1 MRKLFIPLLLCSALE
16 ANEKNGFFIE
26 AGFETGLLE
35 GTQTQEKN
43 YTTTQTTTKTTTNN
57 YNYLPLNSILQRA
70 TNLFKDADIS
80 KLSFSSLSP
89 VRASLDLSGHLTI
102 ENFLP
107 YNLNNVKLSFTDAQ
121 GNVIDLGVIETLPKQ
136 SKIVLSYQQ
145 FNETKQVFDNIME
158 EQKKYYEKEAERR
171 KNKTTSSVSETNREP
186 SFTFP
191 TFEVLSTPH
200 SDPNTQRVFEALSK
214 INTNL
219 VMKYSDTNNFESA
232 KDKTEKF
239 TAKTAEEFTNL
250 MLNMIAVLDSQSWGD
265 AILNAP
271 FEFTDNKQSGECT
284 NKGDSNDNCV
294 YPQKN
299 GLVKS
304 NVDKKYVL
312 DKQSIVNNFRGK
324 TDLDVSLL
332 NGAGVDGLGSNTTPT
347 NNDDGKNY
355 GQLAVVAS
363 ALNPQKLFGTDYKT
377 INLADLRAILH
388 EFSHTKGYT
397 HNGNMTYQRVPV
409 VGSNGQQEKKDDGAL
424 KDSDGLP
431 YNVCSLYGGQGQPS
445 FPSNYPN
452 SIYHNCADVPAGF
465 LGVTAAVWQ
474 QLINQNALPI
484 NFANL
489 NSQTNYNLNATL
501 NTQDMANSVIGTI
514 QKTLTATSTTTT
526 TSYHHSKSLQRF
538 RSPLLGINVKI
549 GYQNYFNDF
558 IGLAYYG
565 IIKYNYAKAANQ
577 KVQQLSYGG
586 GIDLL
591 LDFITTYSN
600 KNSPTGIQTRRNF
613 SSSFGIFGGLRGLYN
628 SYYALNKVKGSGN
641 LDAATGLNYRYK
653 HSKYSVGISIPL
665 IQRKASVISSG
676 SDYTNS
682 FVFNEGASH
691 FKVFFNYG
699 WVF

>member
-1 MRKLFIPLLLCSALE
+1 MKKLFIPLLLFSALE

-35 GTQTQEKN
+35 GTQTQEKRH
-43 YTTTQTTTKTTTNN
+43 TTTKNTYAT
-57 YNYLPLNSILQRA
+57 YNYLPTDTILKRA
-70 TNLFKDADIS
+70 ANLFTNAEAIS
-80 KLSFSSLSP
+80 KLKFSSLSP
-89 VRASLDLSGHLTI
+89 VRVLYMYNGQLTI

-121 GNVIDLGVIETLPKQ
+121 GNVIDLGVIETIPKH
-136 SKIVLSYQQ
+136 SKIVLPG
-145 FNETKQVFDNIME
+145 EAFDSLKIDPYTLFLP
-158 EQKKYYEKEAERR
+158 KIEA
-171 KNKTTSSVSETNREP
+171 TSTSVS
-186 SFTFP
+186 
-191 TFEVLSTPH
+191 
-200 SDPNTQRVFEALSK
+200 DANTQRVFETLNK
-214 INTNL
+214 IKTNL
-219 VMKYSDTNNFESA
+219 IVNYRNEN
-232 KDKTEKF
+232 KF
-239 TAKTAEEFTNL
+239 KGHENHWEAFTPQTAEEFTNL

-271 FEFTDNKQSGECT
+271 FEFTNKGGGGECDT
-284 NKGDSNDNCV
+284 SKENDCV
-294 YPQKN
+294 NPGTN
-299 GLVKS
+299 GLVNSK
-304 NVDKKYVL
+304 VDQQYVL
-312 DKQSIVNNFRGK
+312 NKQDIVNKFRNK
-324 TDLDVSLL
+324 ADLDVVVLKDS
-332 NGAGVDGLGSNTTPT
+332 GVVGLGSDITPS
-347 NNDDGKNY
+347 NNDDGKHY
-355 GQLAVVAS
+355 GQLGVVAS
-363 ALNPQKLFGTDYKT
+363 ALDPKKLFGNDLKT
-377 INLADLRAILH
+377 IKLEDLRTILH

-409 VGSNGQQEKKDDGAL
+409 MKDGQVEKDNNGKP

-431 YNVCSLYGGQGQPS
+431 YNVCSLYGGSNQPA

-484 NFANL
+484 NYANL
-489 NSQTNYNLNATL
+489 GSQTNYNLNASL
-501 NTQDMANSVIGTI
+501 NTQDLANSMLSTI
-514 QKTLTATSTTTT
+514 QKTFVTSSVTNHYF
-526 TSYHHSKSLQRF
+526 SSASQSF
-538 RSPLLGINVKI
+538 RSPILGVNAKI

-565 IIKYNYAKAANQ
+565 IVKYNYSKALNQ
-577 KVQQLSYGG
+577 KFQQLSYGG

-600 KNSPTGIQTRRNF
+600 KNSPIGVQTRRNF

-628 SYYALNKVKGSGN
+628 SYYVLNKVKGSGN
-641 LDAATGLNYRYK
+641 LDVATGLNYRYK

-665 IQRKASVISSG
+665 IQRKASVVSSG
-676 SDYTNS
+676 GDYTNS

>member
-1 MRKLFIPLLLCSALE
+1 MKKLFIPLLLFSALE

-35 GTQTQEKN
+35 GTQTQEKRH
-43 YTTTQTTTKTTTNN
+43 TTTKNTYAT
-57 YNYLPLNSILQRA
+57 YNYLPTDTILKRA
-70 TNLFKDADIS
+70 ANLFTNAEAIS
-80 KLSFSSLSP
+80 KLKFSSLSP
-89 VRASLDLSGHLTI
+89 VRVLYMYNGQLTI

-121 GNVIDLGVIETLPKQ
+121 GNVIDLGVIETIPKH
-136 SKIVLSYQQ
+136 SKIVLPG
-145 FNETKQVFDNIME
+145 EAFDSLKIDPYTLFLP
-158 EQKKYYEKEAERR
+158 KIEA
-171 KNKTTSSVSETNREP
+171 TSTSVS
-186 SFTFP
+186 
-191 TFEVLSTPH
+191 
-200 SDPNTQRVFEALSK
+200 DANTQRVFETLNK
-214 INTNL
+214 IKTNL
-219 VMKYSDTNNFESA
+219 IVNYRNENKF
-232 KDKTEKF
+232 KDHENHWEAF
-239 TAKTAEEFTNL
+239 TPQTAEEFTNL

-271 FEFTDNKQSGECT
+271 FEFTNKGGGGECDT
-284 NKGDSNDNCV
+284 SKENDCV
-294 YPQKN
+294 NPGTN
-299 GLVKS
+299 GLVNSK
-304 NVDKKYVL
+304 VDQQYVL
-312 DKQSIVNNFRGK
+312 NKQDIVNKFRNK
-324 TDLDVSLL
+324 ADLDVVVLKDS
-332 NGAGVDGLGSNTTPT
+332 GVVGLGSDITPS
-347 NNDDGKNY
+347 NNDDGKHY
-355 GQLAVVAS
+355 GQLGVVAS
-363 ALNPQKLFGTDYKT
+363 ALDPKKLFGNDLKT
-377 INLADLRAILH
+377 IKLEDLRTILH

-409 VGSNGQQEKKDDGAL
+409 MKDGQVEKDNNGKP

-431 YNVCSLYGGQGQPS
+431 YNVCSLYGGSNQPA
-445 FPSNYPN
+445 FPSNYPS

-484 NFANL
+484 NYANL
-489 NSQTNYNLNATL
+489 GSQTNYNLNASL
-501 NTQDMANSVIGTI
+501 NTQDLANSMLSTI
-514 QKTLTATSTTTT
+514 QKTFLTSSVTNHYSSSASQ
-526 TSYHHSKSLQRF
+526 SF
-538 RSPLLGINVKI
+538 RSPILGVNAKI

-565 IIKYNYAKAANQ
+565 IIKYNYSKALNQ
-577 KVQQLSYGG
+577 KFQQLSYGG

-600 KNSPTGIQTRRNF
+600 KNSPTGIQTRKNF

-628 SYYALNKVKGSGN
+628 SYYVLNKVKGSGN
-641 LDAATGLNYRYK
+641 LDVATGLNYRYK

-665 IQRKASVISSG
+665 IQRKASVVSSG
-676 SDYTNS
+676 GDYTNS

>member
-1 MRKLFIPLLLCSALE
+1 MRKLFIPLLLFSALE

-35 GTQTQEKN
+35 GTQTQEKRH
-43 YTTTQTTTKTTTNN
+43 TTTKNTYAT
-57 YNYLPLNSILQRA
+57 YNYLPTDSVLKRA
-70 TNLFKDADIS
+70 ANLFTNTEAIS
-80 KLSFSSLSP
+80 KLKFSSLSP
-89 VRASLDLSGHLTI
+89 VRVLYMYNGQLTI

-107 YNLNNVKLSFTDAQ
+107 YNLNNVKLSFKDAQ
-121 GNVIDLGVIETLPKQ
+121 GNAIDLGVIETIPKH
-136 SKIVLSYQQ
+136 SKIVLPG
-145 FNETKQVFDNIME
+145 EAFDSLKIDPYTLFLP
-158 EQKKYYEKEAERR
+158 KIEA
-171 KNKTTSSVSETNREP
+171 TSTSI
-186 SFTFP
+186 
-191 TFEVLSTPH
+191 
-200 SDPNTQRVFEALSK
+200 SDANTQRVFETLNK
-214 INTNL
+214 IKTNL
-219 VMKYSDTNNFESA
+219 VVNYRNENKF
-232 KDKTEKF
+232 KDHENHWEAF
-239 TAKTAEEFTNL
+239 TPQTAEEFTNL

-271 FEFTDNKQSGECT
+271 FEFTNKGGEGECDTSKENDCVNPGTNGRVNSQNKSYVLNKQ
-284 NKGDSNDNCV
+284 D
-294 YPQKN
+294 
-299 GLVKS
+299 
-304 NVDKKYVL
+304 
-312 DKQSIVNNFRGK
+312 IVNKFRNK
-324 TDLDVSLL
+324 ADLDVIVLKDS
-332 NGAGVDGLGSNTTPT
+332 GVVGLGSDITPS
-347 NNDDGKNY
+347 NNDDGKHY
-355 GQLAVVAS
+355 GQLGVVAS
-363 ALNPQKLFGTDYKT
+363 ALDPKKLFGNDLKT
-377 INLADLRAILH
+377 INLADLRTILH
-388 EFSHTKGYT
+388 EFSHTKGYG
-397 HNGNMTYQRVPV
+397 HNGNMTYQRVPT
-409 VGSNGQQEKKDDGAL
+409 GQNENGKP

-431 YNVCSLYGGQGQPS
+431 YNVCSLYGGSNQPA

-484 NFANL
+484 DYANL
-489 NSQTNYNLNATL
+489 SAQTNYNLNATL
-501 NTQDMANSVIGTI
+501 NTQDLANSMLSTI
-514 QKTLTATSTTTT
+514 QKTFVTSSVTN
-526 TSYHHSKSLQRF
+526 YHASSSSQNF
-538 RSPLLGINVKI
+538 RSPILGVNAKI

-565 IIKYNYAKAANQ
+565 IIKYNYSKALNQ

-600 KNSPTGIQTRRNF
+600 KNSPIGVQTRRNF

-628 SYYALNKVKGSGN
+628 SYYVLNKVKGSGN
-641 LDAATGLNYRYK
+641 LDVATGLNYRYK

-665 IQRKASVISSG
+665 IQRKAKVVSSG

>member
-35 GTQTQEKN
+35 GVQTQEKRH
-43 YTTTQTTTKTTTNN
+43 TTTKNTYAT
-57 YNYLPLNSILQRA
+57 YNYLPTDTILKRVA
-70 TNLFKDADIS
+70 NLFTNAEAIS
-80 KLSFSSLSP
+80 KLKFSSLSP
-89 VRASLDLSGHLTI
+89 VKVLYIGGKLTI

-121 GNVIDLGVIETLPKQ
+121 GNMIDLGVIETIPKH
-136 SKIVLSYQQ
+136 SKIVLPGDA
-145 FNETKQVFDNIME
+145 FDSL
-158 EQKKYYEKEAERR
+158 KEAFDKIDPYTFFLPKFEA
-171 KNKTTSSVSETNREP
+171 TSTSVS
-186 SFTFP
+186 
-191 TFEVLSTPH
+191 
-200 SDPNTQRVFEALSK
+200 DANTQRVFETLNK
-214 INTNL
+214 IKTDL
-219 VMKYSDTNNFESA
+219 VVNYRNENKF
-232 KDKTEKF
+232 KDHENHWEAF
-239 TAKTAEEFTNL
+239 TPQTAEEFTNL

-271 FEFTDNKQSGECT
+271 FDFT
-284 NKGDSNDNCV
+284 NKGGEECDTSKENECV
-294 YPQKN
+294 NPGTN
-299 GLVKS
+299 GRVNS
-304 NVDKKYVL
+304 QNASYVL
-312 DKQSIVNNFRGK
+312 NKQDIVNKFRNK
-324 TDLDVSLL
+324 ADLDIVVLKDS
-332 NGAGVDGLGSNTTPT
+332 GVVGLGSDITPS
-347 NNDDGKNY
+347 NNDDGKHY
-355 GQLAVVAS
+355 GQLGVVAS
-363 ALNPQKLFGTDYKT
+363 ALDPKKLFGNNLKT
-377 INLADLRAILH
+377 INLEDLRTILH
-388 EFSHTKGYT
+388 EFSHTKGYG
-397 HNGNMTYQRVPV
+397 HNGNMTYQRVPT
-409 VGSNGQQEKKDDGAL
+409 GQNENGKP

-431 YNVCSLYGGQGQPS
+431 YNVCSLYGGQGQS
-445 FPSNYPN
+445 AFPSNYPN

-489 NSQTNYNLNATL
+489 GSQTNYNLNASL
-501 NTQDMANSVIGTI
+501 NTQDLANSMLSTI
-514 QKTLTATSTTTT
+514 QKTFLTSSVTNHYFSSASQ
-526 TSYHHSKSLQRF
+526 SF
-538 RSPLLGINVKI
+538 RSPILGVNAKI

-600 KNSPTGIQTRRNF
+600 KNNPIDIQTRRNF

-628 SYYALNKVKGSGN
+628 SYYVLNKVKGSGN
-641 LDAATGLNYRYK
+641 LDVATGLNYRYK

-665 IQRKASVISSG
+665 IQRKASIVSSNG
-676 SDYTNS
+676 DYTNS
-682 FVFNEGASH
+682 LVFNEGASH

>member
-1 MRKLFIPLLLCSALE
+1 MKKLFIPLLLFSVLE

-35 GTQTQEKN
+35 GVQTQEKRH
-43 YTTTQTTTKTTTNN
+43 TTTKNTYAT
-57 YNYLPLNSILQRA
+57 YNYLPTDTILKRA
-70 TNLFKDADIS
+70 ANLFTDAKSIS
-80 KLSFSSLSP
+80 QLKFSSLSP
-89 VRASLDLSGHLTI
+89 VKVLYINGQLTI

-107 YNLNNVKLSFTDAQ
+107 YNLSNVKLSFTDAQ
-121 GNVIDLGVIETLPKQ
+121 GNVIDLGVIETIPKH
-136 SKIVLSYQQ
+136 SKIVLPG
-145 FNETKQVFDNIME
+145 EAFDSL
-158 EQKKYYEKEAERR
+158 KEAFDKIDPYTFFLPKFEA
-171 KNKTTSSVSETNREP
+171 TSTSVS
-186 SFTFP
+186 
-191 TFEVLSTPH
+191 
-200 SDPNTQRVFEALSK
+200 DANTQRVFETLNK
-214 INTNL
+214 IKTNL
-219 VMKYSDTNNFESA
+219 VVNYRNENKF
-232 KDKTEKF
+232 KDHENHWEAF
-239 TAKTAEEFTNL
+239 TPQTAEEFTNL

-271 FEFTDNKQSGECT
+271 FEFTNKGGEGECDT
-284 NKGDSNDNCV
+284 SKENDCV
-294 YPQKN
+294 NPRIN
-299 GLVKS
+299 GLVNSQNKS
-304 NVDKKYVL
+304 YVL
-312 DKQSIVNNFRGK
+312 NKQGIVNNFRK
-324 TDLDVSLL
+324 KIEID
-332 NGAGVDGLGSNTTPT
+332 
-347 NNDDGKNY
+347 
-355 GQLAVVAS
+355 AVVLKNSGVVGLANGYGNDGEYGTLGVVAY
-363 ALNPQKLFGTDYKT
+363 ALEPQKLFSDNLKT
-377 INLADLRAILH
+377 INLADLRTILH

-409 VGSNGQQEKKDDGAL
+409 MKDGQVEKDNNGKP
-424 KDSDGLP
+424 KDSDGLT
-431 YNVCSLYGGQGQPS
+431 YNVCSLYGGSNQPA

-484 NFANL
+484 NYANL
-489 NSQTNYNLNATL
+489 GSQTNYNLNASL
-501 NTQDMANSVIGTI
+501 NTQDLANSMLSTI
-514 QKTLTATSTTTT
+514 QKTFVTSSVTNHY
-526 TSYHHSKSLQRF
+526 SSSASQSF
-538 RSPLLGINVKI
+538 RNPILGVNAKI

-565 IIKYNYAKAANQ
+565 IIKYNYAKAINQ

-600 KNSPTGIQTRRNF
+600 KNNPTGVQTRKNF

-628 SYYALNKVKGSGN
+628 SYYVLNKVKGSGN
-641 LDAATGLNYRYK
+641 LDVATGLNYRYK

-665 IQRKASVISSG
+665 IQRKASVVSSG

>member
-1 MRKLFIPLLLCSALE
+1 MRKLFIPLLLFSALE

-35 GTQTQEKN
+35 GAQTQEKRH
-43 YTTTQTTTKTTTNN
+43 TTTKNTYTT
-57 YNYLPLNSILQRA
+57 YNYLPTDTILKRA
-70 TNLFKDADIS
+70 ANLFTDAKSIS
-80 KLSFSSLSP
+80 QLNFSSLSP
-89 VRASLDLSGHLTI
+89 VKVLYIGGKLTI

-107 YNLNNVKLSFTDAQ
+107 YNLSNVKLSFTDAQ
-121 GNVIDLGVIETLPKQ
+121 GNVIDLGVIETIPKH
-136 SKIVLSYQQ
+136 SKIVLPG
-145 FNETKQVFDNIME
+145 EAFDSL
-158 EQKKYYEKEAERR
+158 KEAFDKIGPYTFFLPKFEA
-171 KNKTTSSVSETNREP
+171 TSTSVS
-186 SFTFP
+186 
-191 TFEVLSTPH
+191 
-200 SDPNTQRVFEALSK
+200 DANTQRVFETLNK
-214 INTNL
+214 IKTNL
-219 VMKYSDTNNFESA
+219 IMKYSNENPSNFNTCPYNNNGNT
-232 KDKTEKF
+232 KNDCWQPF
-239 TAKTAEEFTNL
+239 TPQTAEKFTNL

-271 FEFTDNKQSGECT
+271 FEFTNSPTDCDNDPSKCVNPGVNGRVDSKVDQQYILNKQS
-284 NKGDSNDNCV
+284 
-294 YPQKN
+294 
-299 GLVKS
+299 
-304 NVDKKYVL
+304 
-312 DKQSIVNNFRGK
+312 IINNFRK
-324 TDLDVSLL
+324 KIEID
-332 NGAGVDGLGSNTTPT
+332 
-347 NNDDGKNY
+347 
-355 GQLAVVAS
+355 AVVLKNSGVVGLANGYGNDGEYGTLGVEAY
-363 ALNPQKLFGTDYKT
+363 ALEPQKLFGNDLKT
-377 INLADLRAILH
+377 INLEDLRTILH

-397 HNGNMTYQRVPV
+397 HNGNMTYQRVPT
-409 VGSNGQQEKKDDGAL
+409 GQNENGKP

-431 YNVCSLYGGQGQPS
+431 YNVCSLYGKSDQPA

-484 NFANL
+484 NYANL
-489 NSQTNYNLNATL
+489 GSQTNYNLNASL
-501 NTQDMANSVIGTI
+501 NTQDLANSMLNTI
-514 QKTLTATSTTTT
+514 QKTFVTSSVTNHY
-526 TSYHHSKSLQRF
+526 SSSASQNF
-538 RSPLLGINVKI
+538 RSPILGVNAKI

-565 IIKYNYAKAANQ
+565 IIKYNYAKAINQ

-600 KNSPTGIQTRRNF
+600 KNSPTDIQTRKNF

-628 SYYALNKVKGSGN
+628 SYYVFNKVKGSGN
-641 LDAATGLNYRYK
+641 LDVATGLNYRYK

-665 IQRKASVISSG
+665 IQRKASVVSSG
-676 SDYTNS
+676 GDYTNS

>member
-1 MRKLFIPLLLCSALE
+1 
-16 ANEKNGFFIE
+16 
-26 AGFETGLLE
+26 
-35 GTQTQEKN
+35 
-43 YTTTQTTTKTTTNN
+43 
-57 YNYLPLNSILQRA
+57 
-70 TNLFKDADIS
+70 
-80 KLSFSSLSP
+80 
-89 VRASLDLSGHLTI
+89 
-102 ENFLP
+102 
-107 YNLNNVKLSFTDAQ
+107 
-121 GNVIDLGVIETLPKQ
+121 
-136 SKIVLSYQQ
+136 
-145 FNETKQVFDNIME
+145 
-158 EQKKYYEKEAERR
+158 
-171 KNKTTSSVSETNREP
+171 
-186 SFTFP
+186 
-191 TFEVLSTPH
+191 
-200 SDPNTQRVFEALSK
+200 NTQRVFETLNK
-214 INTNL
+214 IKTDL
-219 VMKYSDTNNFESA
+219 VVNYRNENKF
-232 KDKTEKF
+232 KDHENHWEAF
-239 TAKTAEEFTNL
+239 TPQTAEEFTNL

-271 FEFTDNKQSGECT
+271 FEFTNKGGGGECDT
-284 NKGDSNDNCV
+284 SKENECV
-294 YPQKN
+294 NPGIN
-299 GLVKS
+299 GLVNSK
-304 NVDKKYVL
+304 VDQQYVL
-312 DKQSIVNNFRGK
+312 NKQDIVNNFRGK

-363 ALNPQKLFGTDYKT
+363 ALNPQKLFGNDLKT
-377 INLADLRAILH
+377 INLEDLRAILH

-409 VGSNGQQEKKDDGAL
+409 TKDGQVEKDNNGKP

-431 YNVCSLYGGQGQPS
+431 YNVCSRFNGSGQPA

-484 NFANL
+484 NYANL
-489 NSQTNYNLNATL
+489 SSQTNYNLNASL
-501 NTQDMANSVIGTI
+501 NTQDLANSMLSTI
-514 QKTLTATSTTTT
+514 QKTFVTSSVTNHY
-526 TSYHHSKSLQRF
+526 SSSASQSF
-538 RSPLLGINVKI
+538 RSPILGVNAKI

-565 IIKYNYAKAANQ
+565 IVKYNYSKALNQ
-577 KVQQLSYGG
+577 KFQQLSYGG

-600 KNSPTGIQTRRNF
+600 KNSPTGVQTKRNF

-628 SYYALNKVKGSGN
+628 SYYVLNKVKGSGN
-641 LDAATGLNYRYK
+641 LDVATGLNYRYK

-665 IQRKASVISSG
+665 IQRKASVVSSG

>member
-1 MRKLFIPLLLCSALE
+1 MRKLFIPLLLFSALE

-35 GTQTQEKN
+35 GTQTQEKRH
-43 YTTTQTTTKTTTNN
+43 TTTKNTYAT
-57 YNYLPLNSILQRA
+57 YNYLPTDTILKRA
-70 TNLFKDADIS
+70 ANLFTNAEAIS
-80 KLSFSSLSP
+80 KLKFSSLSP
-89 VRASLDLSGHLTI
+89 VKVLYIGGKLTI

-121 GNVIDLGVIETLPKQ
+121 GNVIDLGVIETIPKH
-136 SKIVLSYQQ
+136 SKIVLPG
-145 FNETKQVFDNIME
+145 EAFDSL
-158 EQKKYYEKEAERR
+158 KEAFDKIGPYTFFLPKFEA
-171 KNKTTSSVSETNREP
+171 TSTSVS
-186 SFTFP
+186 
-191 TFEVLSTPH
+191 
-200 SDPNTQRVFEALSK
+200 DANTQRVFETLNK
-214 INTNL
+214 IKTNL
-219 VMKYSDTNNFESA
+219 IMKYSNENPNNFNTCPYNNNGNT
-232 KDKTEKF
+232 KNDCWQPF
-239 TAKTAEEFTNL
+239 TPQTAEEFTNL
-250 MLNMIAVLDSQSWGD
+250 MLNMIAVLNSQSWGD

-271 FEFTDNKQSGECT
+271 FEFTNKGGGGECDT
-284 NKGDSNDNCV
+284 SKENDCV
-294 YPQKN
+294 NPGTN
-299 GLVKS
+299 GLVNS
-304 NVDKKYVL
+304 QNQQYVL
-312 DKQSIVNNFRGK
+312 NKQGIVNNFRK
-324 TDLDVSLL
+324 KIEID
-332 NGAGVDGLGSNTTPT
+332 
-347 NNDDGKNY
+347 
-355 GQLAVVAS
+355 AVVLKNSGVVGLANGYGNDGEYGTLGVES
-363 ALNPQKLFGTDYKT
+363 YALDPKKLFSDNLKT
-377 INLADLRAILH
+377 INLEDLRTILH
-388 EFSHTKGYT
+388 EFSHTKGYG
-397 HNGNMTYQRVPV
+397 HNGNMTYQRVPT
-409 VGSNGQQEKKDDGAL
+409 GQNENGKP

-431 YNVCSLYGGQGQPS
+431 YNVCSLYGGSNQPA

-484 NFANL
+484 NYANL
-489 NSQTNYNLNATL
+489 GSQTNYNLNASL
-501 NTQDMANSVIGTI
+501 NTQDLANSMLSTI
-514 QKTLTATSTTTT
+514 QKTFVTSSVTNHYF
-526 TSYHHSKSLQRF
+526 SSASQSF
-538 RSPLLGINVKI
+538 RSPILGVNAKI

-565 IIKYNYAKAANQ
+565 IIKYNYAKAINQ

-600 KNSPTGIQTRRNF
+600 KNSPTGIQTKRNF

-628 SYYALNKVKGSGN
+628 SYYVLNKVKGSGN
-641 LDAATGLNYRYK
+641 LDVATGLNYRYK

>member
-35 GTQTQEKN
+35 GTQTQEKRH
-43 YTTTQTTTKTTTNN
+43 TTTKNTYAT
-57 YNYLPLNSILQRA
+57 YNYLPTDAVLKRA
-70 TNLFKDADIS
+70 ANLFTDAKSIS
-80 KLSFSSLSP
+80 QLNFSSLSP
-89 VRASLDLSGHLTI
+89 VKVLYIGGKLTI

-121 GNVIDLGVIETLPKQ
+121 GNIIYLGVIETIPKH
-136 SKIVLSYQQ
+136 SKIVLPGEAFDSLK
-145 FNETKQVFDNIME
+145 ETFDKNPYTFFLP
-158 EQKKYYEKEAERR
+158 KFEA
-171 KNKTTSSVSETNREP
+171 TSTSVS
-186 SFTFP
+186 
-191 TFEVLSTPH
+191 
-200 SDPNTQRVFEALSK
+200 DANTQRVFETLNK
-214 INTNL
+214 IKTNL
-219 VMKYSDTNNFESA
+219 IMKYSSENPSNFNTCPYNNNGNT
-232 KDKTEKF
+232 KNDCWQPF
-239 TAKTAEEFTNL
+239 TPQTAEEFTNL

-271 FEFTDNKQSGECT
+271 FEFTNSPTDCDNDPSKCVNPGI
-284 NKGDSNDNCV
+284 NGRVDS
-294 YPQKN
+294 K
-299 GLVKS
+299 
-304 NVDKKYVL
+304 VDQKYVL
-312 DKQSIVNNFRGK
+312 NKQGIVNNFRK
-324 TDLDVSLL
+324 KIEID
-332 NGAGVDGLGSNTTPT
+332 
-347 NNDDGKNY
+347 
-355 GQLAVVAS
+355 AVVLKNSGVVGLANGYGNDGEYGTLGVEAY
-363 ALNPQKLFGTDYKT
+363 ALEPQKLFGNNLKT
-377 INLADLRAILH
+377 INLEDLRTILH
-388 EFSHTKGYT
+388 EFSHTKGYG
-397 HNGNMTYQRVPV
+397 HNGNMTYQRVPT
-409 VGSNGQQEKKDDGAL
+409 GQNENGKP

-431 YNVCSLYGGQGQPS
+431 YNVCSLYGGQGQS
-445 FPSNYPN
+445 AFPSNYPN
-452 SIYHNCADVPAGF
+452 SIYHNCTDVPAGF

-489 NSQTNYNLNATL
+489 NSQTNYNLNASL
-501 NTQDMANSVIGTI
+501 NTQDLANSMLSTI
-514 QKTLTATSTTTT
+514 QKTFVTSSVTNHYF
-526 TSYHHSKSLQRF
+526 SSASQSF
-538 RSPLLGINVKI
+538 RSPILGVNTKI

-565 IIKYNYAKAANQ
+565 IIKYNYAKANDQ

-591 LDFITTYSN
+591 VDFITTYSN
-600 KNSPTGIQTRRNF
+600 KNSPIDIQTRRNF

-641 LDAATGLNYRYK
+641 LDVATGLNYRYK

-665 IQRKASVISSG
+665 IQRKASIVSSDG
-676 SDYTNS
+676 NYTNS

>member
-1 MRKLFIPLLLCSALE
+1 MKKLFIPLLLFSALE

-35 GTQTQEKN
+35 GTQTQEKRH
-43 YTTTQTTTKTTTNN
+43 TTTKNTYAT
-57 YNYLPLNSILQRA
+57 YNYLPTDTILKRA
-70 TNLFKDADIS
+70 ANLFTNTEAIS
-80 KLSFSSLSP
+80 KLKFSSLSP
-89 VRASLDLSGHLTI
+89 IRVLYMYNGQLTI

-107 YNLNNVKLSFTDAQ
+107 YNLSNVKLSFKDAQ
-121 GNVIDLGVIETLPKQ
+121 GNVIDLGVIETIPKH
-136 SKIVLSYQQ
+136 SKIVLPG
-145 FNETKQVFDNIME
+145 EAFDSLKIDPYTLFLP
-158 EQKKYYEKEAERR
+158 KIEA
-171 KNKTTSSVSETNREP
+171 TSTSI
-186 SFTFP
+186 
-191 TFEVLSTPH
+191 
-200 SDPNTQRVFEALSK
+200 SDANTQRVFETLNK
-214 INTNL
+214 IKTDL
-219 VMKYSDTNNFESA
+219 VVNYRNENKF
-232 KDKTEKF
+232 KDHENHWEAF
-239 TAKTAEEFTNL
+239 TPQTAEEFTNL

-271 FEFTDNKQSGECT
+271 FEFTNKGGGGECDTSKENECVNPGTNGVVNSQNQQYVLNKQ
-284 NKGDSNDNCV
+284 D
-294 YPQKN
+294 
-299 GLVKS
+299 
-304 NVDKKYVL
+304 
-312 DKQSIVNNFRGK
+312 IVNKFRNK
-324 TDLDVSLL
+324 ADLDVVVLKDS
-332 NGAGVDGLGSNTTPT
+332 GVVGLGSDITPS
-347 NNDDGKNY
+347 NNDDGKHY
-355 GQLAVVAS
+355 GQLGVVAS
-363 ALNPQKLFGTDYKT
+363 ALEPQKLFGNDLKT
-377 INLADLRAILH
+377 INLEDLRTILH

-409 VGSNGQQEKKDDGAL
+409 MKDGQVEKDNNGKP

-431 YNVCSLYGGQGQPS
+431 YNVCSLYGGSNQPA

-484 NFANL
+484 NYANL
-489 NSQTNYNLNATL
+489 GSQTNYNLNASL
-501 NTQDMANSVIGTI
+501 NTQDLANSMLSTI
-514 QKTLTATSTTTT
+514 QKTFVTSSVTNHY
-526 TSYHHSKSLQRF
+526 SSSASQSF
-538 RSPLLGINVKI
+538 RSPILGVNAKI
-549 GYQNYFNDF
+549 GYQNYFNNF

-565 IIKYNYAKAANQ
+565 IIKYNYSKALNQ
-577 KVQQLSYGG
+577 KFQQLSYGG

-600 KNSPTGIQTRRNF
+600 KNNPTGVQTRKNF

-628 SYYALNKVKGSGN
+628 SYYVLNKVKGSGN
-641 LDAATGLNYRYK
+641 LDVATGLNYRYK

>member
-1 MRKLFIPLLLCSALE
+1 MRKLFIPLLLFSALE

-35 GTQTQEKN
+35 GTQTQEKRH
-43 YTTTQTTTKTTTNN
+43 TTTKNTYAT
-57 YNYLPLNSILQRA
+57 YNYLPTDTILKRA
-70 TNLFKDADIS
+70 ANLFTDAKSIS
-80 KLSFSSLSP
+80 QLNFSSLSP
-89 VRASLDLSGHLTI
+89 VKVLYIGGKLTI

-107 YNLNNVKLSFTDAQ
+107 YNLSNVKLSFTDAQ
-121 GNVIDLGVIETLPKQ
+121 GNAIDLGVIETIPKH
-136 SKIVLSYQQ
+136 SKIVLPG
-145 FNETKQVFDNIME
+145 EAFDSL
-158 EQKKYYEKEAERR
+158 KEAFDKIGPYTFFLPKFEA
-171 KNKTTSSVSETNREP
+171 TSTSVS
-186 SFTFP
+186 
-191 TFEVLSTPH
+191 
-200 SDPNTQRVFEALSK
+200 DANTQRVFETLNK
-214 INTNL
+214 IKTNL
-219 VMKYSDTNNFESA
+219 IMKYSNENPNNFNTCPYNNNGNT
-232 KDKTEKF
+232 KNDCWQNF
-239 TAKTAEEFTNL
+239 TPQTAEEFTNL

-271 FEFTDNKQSGECT
+271 FEFTNSPTDCDSDPSKCVNPGVNGRVDTKVDQQYILNKQG
-284 NKGDSNDNCV
+284 
-294 YPQKN
+294 
-299 GLVKS
+299 
-304 NVDKKYVL
+304 
-312 DKQSIVNNFRGK
+312 IINNFRK
-324 TDLDVSLL
+324 KIEID
-332 NGAGVDGLGSNTTPT
+332 
-347 NNDDGKNY
+347 
-355 GQLAVVAS
+355 AVVLKNSGVVGLANGYGNDGEYGTLGVEAY
-363 ALNPQKLFGTDYKT
+363 ALEPQKLFGNNLKT
-377 INLADLRAILH
+377 IKLEDLRTILH

-397 HNGNMTYQRVPV
+397 HNGNMTYQRVPT
-409 VGSNGQQEKKDDGAL
+409 GQNENGKP

-431 YNVCSLYGGQGQPS
+431 YNVCSLYGKSDQPA

-484 NFANL
+484 NYANL
-489 NSQTNYNLNATL
+489 GSQTNYNLNASL
-501 NTQDMANSVIGTI
+501 NTQDLANSMLGTI
-514 QKTLTATSTTTT
+514 QKTFVTSSVTNHY
-526 TSYHHSKSLQRF
+526 SSSASQSF
-538 RSPLLGINVKI
+538 RSPILGVNAKI

-565 IIKYNYAKAANQ
+565 IVKYNYSKALNQ
-577 KVQQLSYGG
+577 KFQQLSYGG

-600 KNSPTGIQTRRNF
+600 KNSPIGVQTRRNF

-628 SYYALNKVKGSGN
+628 SYYVLNKVKGSGN
-641 LDAATGLNYRYK
+641 LDVATGLNYRYK

-665 IQRKASVISSG
+665 IQRKASVVSNG

>member
-1 MRKLFIPLLLCSALE
+1 MRRLFTSFLLFSALE

-35 GTQTQEKN
+35 GAQTQEKRH
-43 YTTTQTTTKTTTNN
+43 TTTKNTYAT
-57 YNYLPLNSILQRA
+57 YNYLPTDAVLKRA
-70 TNLFKDADIS
+70 ANLFTDAKSIS
-80 KLSFSSLSP
+80 QLNFSSLSP
-89 VRASLDLSGHLTI
+89 VKVLYIGGKLTI

-107 YNLNNVKLSFTDAQ
+107 YNLSNVKLSFTDAQ
-121 GNVIDLGVIETLPKQ
+121 GNIIDLGVIETIPKH
-136 SKIVLSYQQ
+136 SKIVLPG
-145 FNETKQVFDNIME
+145 EAFDSL
-158 EQKKYYEKEAERR
+158 KEAFDKIDPYTFFFPKFEA
-171 KNKTTSSVSETNREP
+171 TSTSVS
-186 SFTFP
+186 
-191 TFEVLSTPH
+191 
-200 SDPNTQRVFEALSK
+200 DANTQRVFETLNK
-214 INTNL
+214 IKTNL
-219 VMKYSDTNNFESA
+219 IMKYSSENPSNFNTCPYNNNGNT
-232 KDKTEKF
+232 KNDCWQPF
-239 TAKTAEEFTNL
+239 TPQTAEEFTNL

-271 FEFTDNKQSGECT
+271 FEFTNSPTDCDNDLSKCVNPGINGRVDSKVDQQYVLNKQG
-284 NKGDSNDNCV
+284 
-294 YPQKN
+294 
-299 GLVKS
+299 
-304 NVDKKYVL
+304 
-312 DKQSIVNNFRGK
+312 IVNNFRK
-324 TDLDVSLL
+324 KIEID
-332 NGAGVDGLGSNTTPT
+332 
-347 NNDDGKNY
+347 
-355 GQLAVVAS
+355 AVVLKNSGVVGLANGYGNDGEYGTLGVEAY
-363 ALNPQKLFGTDYKT
+363 ALEPQKLFGNNLKT
-377 INLADLRAILH
+377 INLQDLRTILH

-397 HNGNMTYQRVPV
+397 HNGNMTYQRVPT
-409 VGSNGQQEKKDDGAL
+409 GQNENGKP

-489 NSQTNYNLNATL
+489 SNQTNYNLNATL
-501 NTQDMANSVIGTI
+501 NTQDIANSVIGTI
-514 QKTLTATSTTTT
+514 QKTFVTSSVTNHYF
-526 TSYHHSKSLQRF
+526 SSASQSF
-538 RSPLLGINVKI
+538 RSPILGVNAKI

-600 KNSPTGIQTRRNF
+600 KNSPIDIQTRRNF

-641 LDAATGLNYRYK
+641 LDVATGLNYRYK

-665 IQRKASVISSG
+665 IQRKASIVSSDG
-676 SDYTNS
+676 NYTNS
-682 FVFNEGASH
+682 LVFNEGASH

>member
-1 MRKLFIPLLLCSALE
+1 MRKLFIPLLLFSALE

-35 GTQTQEKN
+35 GVQTQEKRH
-43 YTTTQTTTKTTTNN
+43 TTTKNTYAT
-57 YNYLPLNSILQRA
+57 YNYLPTDTILKRA
-70 TNLFKDADIS
+70 ANLFTNAEAIS
-80 KLSFSSLSP
+80 KLKFSSLSP
-89 VRASLDLSGHLTI
+89 VRVLYMYNGQLTI

-121 GNVIDLGVIETLPKQ
+121 GNVIDLGVIETIPKH
-136 SKIVLSYQQ
+136 SKIVLPG
-145 FNETKQVFDNIME
+145 EAFDSLKIDPYTLFLP
-158 EQKKYYEKEAERR
+158 KIEA
-171 KNKTTSSVSETNREP
+171 TSTSI
-186 SFTFP
+186 
-191 TFEVLSTPH
+191 
-200 SDPNTQRVFEALSK
+200 SDANTQRVFETLNK
-214 INTNL
+214 IKTNL
-219 VMKYSDTNNFESA
+219 VVNYRNENKF
-232 KDKTEKF
+232 KDHENHWEAF
-239 TAKTAEEFTNL
+239 TPQTAEEFTNL

-271 FEFTDNKQSGECT
+271 FEFTNSPTDC
-284 NKGDSNDNCV
+284 DSDPSKCV
-294 YPQKN
+294 NPGVN
-299 GLVKS
+299 GRVNSK
-304 NVDKKYVL
+304 VDQKYVL
-312 DKQSIVNNFRGK
+312 NKQDIVNKFRNK
-324 TDLDVSLL
+324 ADLDVVILKDS
-332 NGAGVDGLGSNTTPT
+332 GVVGLGSDITPS
-347 NNDDGKNY
+347 NNDDGKHY
-355 GQLAVVAS
+355 GQLGVVAS
-363 ALNPQKLFGTDYKT
+363 ALDPKKLFGNDLKT
-377 INLADLRAILH
+377 INLEDLRTILH

-409 VGSNGQQEKKDDGAL
+409 TKDGQVEKDSNGKP

-431 YNVCSLYGGQGQPS
+431 YNVCSLYGGSNQS
-445 FPSNYPN
+445 AFPSNYPN

-484 NFANL
+484 NYANL
-489 NSQTNYNLNATL
+489 GSQTNYNLNASL
-501 NTQDMANSVIGTI
+501 NTQDLANSMLSTI
-514 QKTLTATSTTTT
+514 QKTFVTSSVTNHYSSS
-526 TSYHHSKSLQRF
+526 TSQSF
-538 RSPLLGINVKI
+538 RSPILGVNAKI

-565 IIKYNYAKAANQ
+565 IVKYNYSKALNQ

-591 LDFITTYSN
+591 VDFITTYSN
-600 KNSPTGIQTRRNF
+600 KNSPTGVQTRRNF

-628 SYYALNKVKGSGN
+628 SYYVLNKVKGSGN
-641 LDAATGLNYRYK
+641 LDVATGLNYRYK

>member
-1 MRKLFIPLLLCSALE
+1 MKKLFIPLLLFSALE

-35 GTQTQEKN
+35 GAQTQEKKH
-43 YTTTQTTTKTTTNN
+43 TTTKNTYAT
-57 YNYLPLNSILQRA
+57 YNYLPTDTILKRA
-70 TNLFKDADIS
+70 ANLFTNAEAIS
-80 KLSFSSLSP
+80 KLKFSSLSP
-89 VRASLDLSGHLTI
+89 VRVLYMYNGQLTI

-121 GNVIDLGVIETLPKQ
+121 GNVIDLGVIETIPKH
-136 SKIVLSYQQ
+136 SKIVLPG
-145 FNETKQVFDNIME
+145 EAFDSL
-158 EQKKYYEKEAERR
+158 KEAFDKIGPYTFFLPKFEA
-171 KNKTTSSVSETNREP
+171 TSTSVS
-186 SFTFP
+186 
-191 TFEVLSTPH
+191 
-200 SDPNTQRVFEALSK
+200 DANTQRVFETLNK
-214 INTNL
+214 IKTDL
-219 VMKYSDTNNFESA
+219 VVNYRNENKF
-232 KDKTEKF
+232 KDHENHWEAF
-239 TAKTAEEFTNL
+239 TPQTAEEFTNL

-271 FEFTDNKQSGECT
+271 FEFTNKGGGGECDT
-284 NKGDSNDNCV
+284 SKENECV
-294 YPQKN
+294 NPGTN
-299 GLVKS
+299 GLVNSQNKS
-304 NVDKKYVL
+304 YVL
-312 DKQSIVNNFRGK
+312 NKQDIVNKFRNK
-324 TDLDVSLL
+324 ADLDVVVLKDS
-332 NGAGVDGLGSNTTPT
+332 GVVGLGSDITPS
-347 NNDDGKNY
+347 NNDDGKHY
-355 GQLAVVAS
+355 GQLGVVAS
-363 ALNPQKLFGTDYKT
+363 ALDPKKLFGDNLKT
-377 INLADLRAILH
+377 INLEDLRTILH

-409 VGSNGQQEKKDDGAL
+409 TKDGQVEKDNNSKP

-431 YNVCSLYGGQGQPS
+431 YNVCSLYGGSNQPA

-484 NFANL
+484 DYANL
-489 NSQTNYNLNATL
+489 SAQKNYNLNASL
-501 NTQDMANSVIGTI
+501 NTQDLANSMLSTI
-514 QKTLTATSTTTT
+514 QKTFVTSSVTNYY
-526 TSYHHSKSLQRF
+526 SSSASQSF
-538 RSPLLGINVKI
+538 RSPILGVNAKI

-591 LDFITTYSN
+591 VDFITTYSN
-600 KNSPTGIQTRRNF
+600 KNSPTGVQTKRNF

-628 SYYALNKVKGSGN
+628 SYYVLNKVKGSGN
-641 LDAATGLNYRYK
+641 LDVATGLNYRYK

-665 IQRKASVISSG
+665 IQRKASVVSSG
-676 SDYTNS
+676 GDYTNS

>member
-1 MRKLFIPLLLCSALE
+1 MRKLFIPLLLFSALE

-35 GTQTQEKN
+35 GTQTQEKRH
-43 YTTTQTTTKTTTNN
+43 TTTKNTYAT
-57 YNYLPLNSILQRA
+57 YSYLPTDTILKRA
-70 TNLFKDADIS
+70 ANLFTDAKSIS
-80 KLSFSSLSP
+80 QLNFSSLSP
-89 VRASLDLSGHLTI
+89 VRVLYIGGKLTI

-107 YNLNNVKLSFTDAQ
+107 YNLSNVKLSFTDAQ
-121 GNVIDLGVIETLPKQ
+121 GNAIDLGVIETIPKH
-136 SKIVLSYQQ
+136 SKIVLPG
-145 FNETKQVFDNIME
+145 EAFDSL
-158 EQKKYYEKEAERR
+158 KEAFDKIGPYTFFFPKFEA
-171 KNKTTSSVSETNREP
+171 TSTSI
-186 SFTFP
+186 
-191 TFEVLSTPH
+191 
-200 SDPNTQRVFEALSK
+200 SDTNTQRVFETLNNIK
-214 INTNL
+214 TNL
-219 VMKYSDTNNFESA
+219 IMKYSNENPSNFNTCPYNNNGNT
-232 KDKTEKF
+232 KNDCWQNF
-239 TAKTAEEFTNL
+239 TPQTAEEFTNL

-271 FEFTDNKQSGECT
+271 FEFTNSSTDCDSDPSKCVNPGVNGRVDTKVDQQYILNKQG
-284 NKGDSNDNCV
+284 
-294 YPQKN
+294 
-299 GLVKS
+299 
-304 NVDKKYVL
+304 
-312 DKQSIVNNFRGK
+312 IINNFRK
-324 TDLDVSLL
+324 KIEID
-332 NGAGVDGLGSNTTPT
+332 
-347 NNDDGKNY
+347 
-355 GQLAVVAS
+355 AVVLKNSGVVGLANGYGNDGEYGTLGVEAY
-363 ALNPQKLFGTDYKT
+363 ALEPQKLFGNDLKT
-377 INLADLRAILH
+377 INLADLRTILH
-388 EFSHTKGYT
+388 EFSHTKGYG
-397 HNGNMTYQRVPV
+397 HNGNMTYQRVPT
-409 VGSNGQQEKKDDGAL
+409 GQNENGKP

-431 YNVCSLYGGQGQPS
+431 YNVCSLYGGSNQPA

-484 NFANL
+484 DYANL
-489 NSQTNYNLNATL
+489 NAQTNYNLNASL
-501 NTQDMANSVIGTI
+501 NTQDLANSMLSTI
-514 QKTLTATSTTTT
+514 QKTFVTSSVTNHYF
-526 TSYHHSKSLQRF
+526 SSASQSF
-538 RSPLLGINVKI
+538 RSPILGVNAKI

-565 IIKYNYAKAANQ
+565 IIKYNYSKALNQ

-600 KNSPTGIQTRRNF
+600 KNSPIGIQTKRNF

-628 SYYALNKVKGSGN
+628 SYYVLNKVKGSGN
-641 LDAATGLNYRYK
+641 LDVATGLNYRYK

-665 IQRKASVISSG
+665 IQRKAKVVSSG

>member
-1 MRKLFIPLLLCSALE
+1 MRKLFTSFLLFSALE

-35 GTQTQEKN
+35 GTQTQEKRH
-43 YTTTQTTTKTTTNN
+43 TTTKNTYAT
-57 YNYLPLNSILQRA
+57 YNYLPTDTILKRA
-70 TNLFKDADIS
+70 ANLFTDAKSIS
-80 KLSFSSLSP
+80 QLNFSSLSP
-89 VRASLDLSGHLTI
+89 VKVLYIGGKLTI

-107 YNLNNVKLSFTDAQ
+107 YNLSNVKISFTDAQ
-121 GNVIDLGVIETLPKQ
+121 GNVIDLGVIETIPKH
-136 SKIVLSYQQ
+136 SKIVLPG
-145 FNETKQVFDNIME
+145 EAFDSL
-158 EQKKYYEKEAERR
+158 KEAFDKIDPYTFFLPKFEA
-171 KNKTTSSVSETNREP
+171 TSTSVS
-186 SFTFP
+186 
-191 TFEVLSTPH
+191 
-200 SDPNTQRVFEALSK
+200 DANTQRVFETLNK
-214 INTNL
+214 IKTNL
-219 VMKYSDTNNFESA
+219 IMKYSNENPSNFNTCPYNNNGNT
-232 KDKTEKF
+232 KNDCWQPF
-239 TAKTAEEFTNL
+239 TPQTAEEFTNL

-271 FEFTDNKQSGECT
+271 FDFTNSSTDCDNDPSKCVNPGINGRVDSKVDQQYVLNKQG
-284 NKGDSNDNCV
+284 
-294 YPQKN
+294 
-299 GLVKS
+299 
-304 NVDKKYVL
+304 
-312 DKQSIVNNFRGK
+312 IVNNFRKKIEIDAVVLKNSGVVG
-324 TDLDVSLL
+324 LA
-332 NGAGVDGLGSNTTPT
+332 NGYGNDGEYGTLG
-347 NNDDGKNY
+347 
-355 GQLAVVAS
+355 VVAS
-363 ALNPQKLFGTDYKT
+363 ALDPKKLFGNNLKT
-377 INLADLRAILH
+377 INLEDLRTILH

-397 HNGNMTYQRVPV
+397 HNGNMTYQRVPT
-409 VGSNGQQEKKDDGAL
+409 GQNENGKP

-431 YNVCSLYGGQGQPS
+431 YNVCSLYGGQGQS
-445 FPSNYPN
+445 AFPSNYPN

-489 NSQTNYNLNATL
+489 GSQTNYNLNASL
-501 NTQDMANSVIGTI
+501 NTQDLANSMLSTI
-514 QKTLTATSTTTT
+514 QKTFVTSSVTDHYFSS
-526 TSYHHSKSLQRF
+526 TSQSF
-538 RSPLLGINVKI
+538 RSPILGVDAKI

-600 KNSPTGIQTRRNF
+600 KNSPIDIQTRRNF

-641 LDAATGLNYRYK
+641 LDVATGLNYRYK

-665 IQRKASVISSG
+665 IQRKASIVSSNG
-676 SDYTNS
+676 DYTNS
-682 FVFNEGASH
+682 LVFNEGASH

>member
-1 MRKLFIPLLLCSALE
+1 MKKLFIPLLLFSALE

-35 GTQTQEKN
+35 GTQTQEKRH
-43 YTTTQTTTKTTTNN
+43 TTTKNTYAT
-57 YNYLPLNSILQRA
+57 YNYLPTDTILKRA
-70 TNLFKDADIS
+70 ANLFTDAKSIS
-80 KLSFSSLSP
+80 QLNFSSLSP
-89 VRASLDLSGHLTI
+89 VKVLYIGGKLTI

-107 YNLNNVKLSFTDAQ
+107 YNLSNVKLSFTDAQ
-121 GNVIDLGVIETLPKQ
+121 GNVIDLGVIETIPKH
-136 SKIVLSYQQ
+136 SKIVLPG
-145 FNETKQVFDNIME
+145 EAFDSL
-158 EQKKYYEKEAERR
+158 KEAFDKIGPYTFFLPKFEA
-171 KNKTTSSVSETNREP
+171 TSTSI
-186 SFTFP
+186 
-191 TFEVLSTPH
+191 
-200 SDPNTQRVFEALSK
+200 SDANTQRVFETLNNIK
-214 INTNL
+214 TNL
-219 VMKYSDTNNFESA
+219 IMKYSNENPSNFNTCPYNNNGNT
-232 KDKTEKF
+232 KNDCWQNF
-239 TAKTAEEFTNL
+239 TPQTAEEFTNL

-271 FEFTDNKQSGECT
+271 FEFTNSSADCDNDPSKCVNPGVNGRVDTKVDQQYILNKQG
-284 NKGDSNDNCV
+284 
-294 YPQKN
+294 
-299 GLVKS
+299 
-304 NVDKKYVL
+304 
-312 DKQSIVNNFRGK
+312 IINNFRK
-324 TDLDVSLL
+324 KIEID
-332 NGAGVDGLGSNTTPT
+332 
-347 NNDDGKNY
+347 
-355 GQLAVVAS
+355 AVVLKNSGVVGLANGYGNDGEYGTLGVEAY
-363 ALNPQKLFGTDYKT
+363 ALDPKKLFGNDLKT
-377 INLADLRAILH
+377 INLEDLRTILH
-388 EFSHTKGYT
+388 EFSHTKGYG
-397 HNGNMTYQRVPV
+397 HNGNMTYQRVPT
-409 VGSNGQQEKKDDGAL
+409 GQNENGKP

-431 YNVCSLYGGQGQPS
+431 YNVCSLYGGSNQPA

-501 NTQDMANSVIGTI
+501 NTQDLANSMLSTI
-514 QKTLTATSTTTT
+514 QKTFVTSSVTNHY
-526 TSYHHSKSLQRF
+526 SSSASQSF
-538 RSPLLGINVKI
+538 RSPILGVNAKI

-565 IIKYNYAKAANQ
+565 IVKYNYSKALNQ
-577 KVQQLSYGG
+577 KFQQLSYGG

-600 KNSPTGIQTRRNF
+600 KNSPIGIQAKRNF

-628 SYYALNKVKGSGN
+628 SYYVLNKVKGSGN
-641 LDAATGLNYRYK
+641 LDVATGLNYRYK

-665 IQRKASVISSG
+665 IQRKASVVSSG
-676 SDYTNS
+676 GDYTNS

>member
-35 GTQTQEKN
+35 GTQTQEKRH
-43 YTTTQTTTKTTTNN
+43 TTTKNTYAT
-57 YNYLPLNSILQRA
+57 YNYLPTNTILKRA
-70 TNLFKDADIS
+70 TNLFTDAKSIS
-80 KLSFSSLSP
+80 QLNFSSLSP
-89 VRASLDLSGHLTI
+89 VKVLYIGGKLTI

-107 YNLNNVKLSFTDAQ
+107 YNLSNVKLSFTDAQ
-121 GNVIDLGVIETLPKQ
+121 GNMIDLGVIETIPKH
-136 SKIVLSYQQ
+136 SKIVLPGEA
-145 FNETKQVFDNIME
+145 FNSL
-158 EQKKYYEKEAERR
+158 KEAFDKIDPYTFFLPKFEA
-171 KNKTTSSVSETNREP
+171 TSTSVS
-186 SFTFP
+186 
-191 TFEVLSTPH
+191 
-200 SDPNTQRVFEALSK
+200 DANTQRVFETLNK
-214 INTNL
+214 IKTNL
-219 VMKYSDTNNFESA
+219 IMKYSNENPNNFNTCPYNNNGNT
-232 KDKTEKF
+232 KNDCWQPF
-239 TAKTAEEFTNL
+239 TPQTAEEFTNL

-271 FEFTDNKQSGECT
+271 FEFTNSSTDCDN
-284 NKGDSNDNCV
+284 DSSKCV
-294 YPQKN
+294 NPGIN
-299 GLVKS
+299 GR
-304 NVDKKYVL
+304 VDSKVDQKYVL
-312 DKQSIVNNFRGK
+312 NKQDIVNNFRK
-324 TDLDVSLL
+324 KIEID
-332 NGAGVDGLGSNTTPT
+332 
-347 NNDDGKNY
+347 
-355 GQLAVVAS
+355 AVVLKNSGVVGLANGYGNDGEYGTLGVEAY
-363 ALNPQKLFGTDYKT
+363 ALEPTKLFGNDLKT
-377 INLADLRAILH
+377 IKLEDLRTILH
-388 EFSHTKGYT
+388 EFSHTKGYG
-397 HNGNMTYQRVPV
+397 HNGNMTYQRVPT
-409 VGSNGQQEKKDDGAL
+409 GQNENGKP

-431 YNVCSLYGGQGQPS
+431 YNVCSLYGGQGQS
-445 FPSNYPN
+445 AFPSNYPN

-489 NSQTNYNLNATL
+489 GSQTNYNLNASL
-501 NTQDMANSVIGTI
+501 NTQDLANSMLSTI
-514 QKTLTATSTTTT
+514 QKTFVTSSVTNHYF
-526 TSYHHSKSLQRF
+526 SSASQSF
-538 RSPLLGINVKI
+538 RSPILGVNAKI

-565 IIKYNYAKAANQ
+565 IIKYNYAKASSE

-591 LDFITTYSN
+591 VDFITTYSN
-600 KNSPTGIQTRRNF
+600 KNSPIDIQTRRNF

-641 LDAATGLNYRYK
+641 LDVATGLNYRYK

-665 IQRKASVISSG
+665 IQRKANIVSSNG
-676 SDYTNS
+676 DYTNS

>member
-1 MRKLFIPLLLCSALE
+1 MRKLFTSFLLFSALE

-35 GTQTQEKN
+35 GTQTQEKRH
-43 YTTTQTTTKTTTNN
+43 TTTKNTYAT
-57 YNYLPLNSILQRA
+57 YNYLPTDAVLKRA
-70 TNLFKDADIS
+70 ANLFTNAEAIS
-80 KLSFSSLSP
+80 KLKFSSLSP
-89 VRASLDLSGHLTI
+89 VRVLYMYNGQLTI

-107 YNLNNVKLSFTDAQ
+107 YNLSNVKLSFTDAQ
-121 GNVIDLGVIETLPKQ
+121 GNVIDLGVIETIPKH
-136 SKIVLSYQQ
+136 SKIVLPG
-145 FNETKQVFDNIME
+145 EAFDSL
-158 EQKKYYEKEAERR
+158 KVDPYTLFLPKVEA
-171 KNKTTSSVSETNREP
+171 TSTSVS
-186 SFTFP
+186 
-191 TFEVLSTPH
+191 
-200 SDPNTQRVFEALSK
+200 DANTQRVFETLNK
-214 INTNL
+214 IKTDL
-219 VMKYSDTNNFESA
+219 VVNYRNENKF
-232 KDKTEKF
+232 KDHENHWEAF
-239 TAKTAEEFTNL
+239 TPQTAEEFTNL

-271 FEFTDNKQSGECT
+271 FDFT
-284 NKGDSNDNCV
+284 NKGGEECDTNKENECV
-294 YPQKN
+294 NPGTN
-299 GLVKS
+299 GRVNS
-304 NVDKKYVL
+304 QNASYVL
-312 DKQSIVNNFRGK
+312 NKQDIVNKFRNK
-324 TDLDVSLL
+324 ADLDVVVLKDS
-332 NGAGVDGLGSNTTPT
+332 GVVGLGSDITPS
-347 NNDDGKNY
+347 NNDDGKHY
-355 GQLAVVAS
+355 GQLGVVAS
-363 ALNPQKLFGTDYKT
+363 ALDPKKLFGNNLKT
-377 INLADLRAILH
+377 INLADLRTILH

-409 VGSNGQQEKKDDGAL
+409 TKDGQVEKDNNGKP

-431 YNVCSLYGGQGQPS
+431 YNVCSLYGGQGQS
-445 FPSNYPN
+445 AFPSNYPN

-489 NSQTNYNLNATL
+489 GSQTNYNLNASL
-501 NTQDMANSVIGTI
+501 NTQDLANSMLSTI
-514 QKTLTATSTTTT
+514 QKTFVTSSVTNHYFSS
-526 TSYHHSKSLQRF
+526 TSQNF
-538 RSPLLGINVKI
+538 RSPILGVNAKI

-600 KNSPTGIQTRRNF
+600 KNSPIDIQTRKNF

-628 SYYALNKVKGSGN
+628 SYYVLNKVKGSGN
-641 LDAATGLNYRYK
+641 LDVATGLNYRYK

-665 IQRKASVISSG
+665 IQRKARVVSSG
-676 SDYTNS
+676 GDYTNS

>member
-1 MRKLFIPLLLCSALE
+1 MKKLFIPLLLFSALE

-35 GTQTQEKN
+35 GTQTQEKRH
-43 YTTTQTTTKTTTNN
+43 TTTKNTYAT
-57 YNYLPLNSILQRA
+57 YNYLPTDTILKRA
-70 TNLFKDADIS
+70 ANLFTNTEAIS
-80 KLSFSSLSP
+80 KLKFSSLSP
-89 VRASLDLSGHLTI
+89 VRVLYMYNGQLTI

-121 GNVIDLGVIETLPKQ
+121 GNTIDLGVIETIPKH
-136 SKIVLSYQQ
+136 SKIVLPG
-145 FNETKQVFDNIME
+145 EAFDNLKIDPYTLFLP
-158 EQKKYYEKEAERR
+158 KIEA
-171 KNKTTSSVSETNREP
+171 TSTSVS
-186 SFTFP
+186 
-191 TFEVLSTPH
+191 
-200 SDPNTQRVFEALSK
+200 DANTQRVFETLNK
-214 INTNL
+214 IKTDL
-219 VMKYSDTNNFESA
+219 VVNYRNENKF
-232 KDKTEKF
+232 KDHENHWEAF
-239 TAKTAEEFTNL
+239 TPQTAEEFTNL

-271 FEFTDNKQSGECT
+271 FEFTNKGGGGECDTSKGNECVNPGTNGVVNSQNQQYVLNKQ
-284 NKGDSNDNCV
+284 D
-294 YPQKN
+294 
-299 GLVKS
+299 
-304 NVDKKYVL
+304 
-312 DKQSIVNNFRGK
+312 IVNKFRNK
-324 TDLDVSLL
+324 ADLDVVVLKDS
-332 NGAGVDGLGSNTTPT
+332 GVVGLGSDITPS
-347 NNDDGKNY
+347 NNDDGKHY
-355 GQLAVVAS
+355 GQLGVVAS
-363 ALNPQKLFGTDYKT
+363 ALDPKKLFGNDLKT
-377 INLADLRAILH
+377 IKLEDLRTILH

-397 HNGNMTYQRVPV
+397 HNGNMTYQRVPT
-409 VGSNGQQEKKDDGAL
+409 GQNENGKP

-431 YNVCSLYGGQGQPS
+431 YNVCSLYGGSNQPA

-489 NSQTNYNLNATL
+489 NSQTNYNLNASL
-501 NTQDMANSVIGTI
+501 NTQDLANSMLNTI
-514 QKTLTATSTTTT
+514 QKTFVTSSVTNHYF
-526 TSYHHSKSLQRF
+526 SSASQSF
-538 RSPLLGINVKI
+538 RSPILGVNAKI

-565 IIKYNYAKAANQ
+565 IVKYNYSKALNQ
-577 KVQQLSYGG
+577 KFQQLSYGG

-600 KNSPTGIQTRRNF
+600 KNSPTGIQTKRNF

-628 SYYALNKVKGSGN
+628 SYYVLNKVKGSGN
-641 LDAATGLNYRYK
+641 LDVATGLNYRYK

-665 IQRKASVISSG
+665 IQRKASVVSSG

>member
-1 MRKLFIPLLLCSALE
+1 MRKLFIPLLLFSALE

-35 GTQTQEKN
+35 GTQTQEKRH
-43 YTTTQTTTKTTTNN
+43 TTTKNTYTT
-57 YNYLPLNSILQRA
+57 YNYLPTDAVLKRA
-70 TNLFKDADIS
+70 ANLFTNAEAIS
-80 KLSFSSLSP
+80 KLKFSSLSP
-89 VRASLDLSGHLTI
+89 VRVLYMYNGQLTI

-107 YNLNNVKLSFTDAQ
+107 YNLSNVKLSFTDAQ
-121 GNVIDLGVIETLPKQ
+121 GNVINLGVIETIPKH
-136 SKIVLSYQQ
+136 SKIVLPG
-145 FNETKQVFDNIME
+145 EAFDSLKVDPYTLFLPKI
-158 EQKKYYEKEAERR
+158 EA
-171 KNKTTSSVSETNREP
+171 TSTSVS
-186 SFTFP
+186 
-191 TFEVLSTPH
+191 
-200 SDPNTQRVFEALSK
+200 DANTQRVFETLNK
-214 INTNL
+214 IKTNL
-219 VMKYSDTNNFESA
+219 IVNYRNENKFEGHQNHWEA
-232 KDKTEKF
+232 F
-239 TAKTAEEFTNL
+239 TPQTAEEFTNL

-271 FEFTDNKQSGECT
+271 FEFTNKGGGGECDT
-284 NKGDSNDNCV
+284 NKENDCV
-294 YPQKN
+294 NPGTN
-299 GLVKS
+299 GLVNSK
-304 NVDKKYVL
+304 VDQKYVL
-312 DKQSIVNNFRGK
+312 NKQDIVNKFRNK
-324 TDLDVSLL
+324 ADLDVVVLKDS
-332 NGAGVDGLGSNTTPT
+332 GVVGLGSDITPS
-347 NNDDGKNY
+347 NNDDGKHY
-355 GQLAVVAS
+355 GQLGVVAS
-363 ALNPQKLFGTDYKT
+363 ALDPKKLFGNNLKT
-377 INLADLRAILH
+377 INLADLRTILH
-388 EFSHTKGYT
+388 EFSHTKGYG

-409 VGSNGQQEKKDDGAL
+409 MKDGQVEKDNNGKP

-431 YNVCSLYGGQGQPS
+431 YNVCSLYGGSNQPA

-484 NFANL
+484 NYANL
-489 NSQTNYNLNATL
+489 GSQTNYNLNASL
-501 NTQDMANSVIGTI
+501 NTQDLANSMLSTI
-514 QKTLTATSTTTT
+514 QKTFVTSSVTDHY
-526 TSYHHSKSLQRF
+526 SSSASQNF
-538 RSPLLGINVKI
+538 RSPILGVNAKI

-565 IIKYNYAKAANQ
+565 IVKYNYSKALNQ
-577 KVQQLSYGG
+577 KFQQLSYGG

-600 KNSPTGIQTRRNF
+600 KNSPTGIQTKRNF

-641 LDAATGLNYRYK
+641 LDVATGLNYRYK

-665 IQRKASVISSG
+665 IQRKASVVSSG
-676 SDYTNS
+676 GDYTNS

>member
-1 MRKLFIPLLLCSALE
+1 MRKLFIPLLLFSTLE

-35 GTQTQEKN
+35 GTQTQEKRH
-43 YTTTQTTTKTTTNN
+43 TTTKNTYAT
-57 YNYLPLNSILQRA
+57 YNYLPTDAVLKRA
-70 TNLFKDADIS
+70 ANLFTDAKSIS
-80 KLSFSSLSP
+80 QLNFSSLSP
-89 VRASLDLSGHLTI
+89 VKVLYIGGKLTI

-107 YNLNNVKLSFTDAQ
+107 YNLSNVKLSFTDAQ
-121 GNVIDLGVIETLPKQ
+121 GNAIDLGVIETIPKH
-136 SKIVLSYQQ
+136 SKIVLPG
-145 FNETKQVFDNIME
+145 EAFDSL
-158 EQKKYYEKEAERR
+158 KEAFDKIDPYTFFFPKFEA
-171 KNKTTSSVSETNREP
+171 TSTSVS
-186 SFTFP
+186 
-191 TFEVLSTPH
+191 
-200 SDPNTQRVFEALSK
+200 DANTQRVFETLNK
-214 INTNL
+214 IKTNL
-219 VMKYSDTNNFESA
+219 IMKYNSENPSNFNTCPYNNNGNT
-232 KDKTEKF
+232 KNDCWQPF
-239 TAKTAEEFTNL
+239 TPQTAEEFTNL

-271 FEFTDNKQSGECT
+271 FDFTNSPTDCDNDLSKCVNPGINGRVDSKVDQQYVLNKQG
-284 NKGDSNDNCV
+284 
-294 YPQKN
+294 
-299 GLVKS
+299 
-304 NVDKKYVL
+304 
-312 DKQSIVNNFRGK
+312 IVNNFRK
-324 TDLDVSLL
+324 KIEID
-332 NGAGVDGLGSNTTPT
+332 
-347 NNDDGKNY
+347 
-355 GQLAVVAS
+355 AVVLKNSGVVGLANGYGNDGEYGTLGVEAY
-363 ALNPQKLFGTDYKT
+363 ALDPKKLFSNNLKT
-377 INLADLRAILH
+377 INLQDLRTILH
-388 EFSHTKGYT
+388 EFSHTKGYG
-397 HNGNMTYQRVPV
+397 HNGNMTYQRVPT
-409 VGSNGQQEKKDDGAL
+409 GQNENGKP

-431 YNVCSLYGGQGQPS
+431 YNVCSLYGGSNQPA

-489 NSQTNYNLNATL
+489 DSQTNYNLNASL
-501 NTQDMANSVIGTI
+501 NTQDLANSMLSTI
-514 QKTLTATSTTTT
+514 QKTFVTSSVTNHYF
-526 TSYHHSKSLQRF
+526 SSASQSF
-538 RSPLLGINVKI
+538 RSPILGVNAKI

-565 IIKYNYAKAANQ
+565 IIKYNYAKASSE

-600 KNSPTGIQTRRNF
+600 KNSPIDIQTRRNF

-641 LDAATGLNYRYK
+641 LDVATGLNYRYK

-665 IQRKASVISSG
+665 IQRKASIVSSNG
-676 SDYTNS
+676 DYTNS

>member
-1 MRKLFIPLLLCSALE
+1 MRKLFIPLLLFSALE

-35 GTQTQEKN
+35 GVQTQEKRH
-43 YTTTQTTTKTTTNN
+43 TTTKNTYAT
-57 YNYLPLNSILQRA
+57 YNYLPTDTILKRA
-70 TNLFKDADIS
+70 ANLFTNAEAIS
-80 KLSFSSLSP
+80 KLKFSSLSP
-89 VRASLDLSGHLTI
+89 VRVLYMYNGQLTI

-121 GNVIDLGVIETLPKQ
+121 GNVIDLGVIETIPKH
-136 SKIVLSYQQ
+136 SKIVLPG
-145 FNETKQVFDNIME
+145 EAFDSL
-158 EQKKYYEKEAERR
+158 KEAFDKIDPYTFFLPKFEA
-171 KNKTTSSVSETNREP
+171 TSTSVS
-186 SFTFP
+186 
-191 TFEVLSTPH
+191 
-200 SDPNTQRVFEALSK
+200 DANTQRVFETLNK
-214 INTNL
+214 IKTNL
-219 VMKYSDTNNFESA
+219 VVNYRNENKF
-232 KDKTEKF
+232 KDHENHWEAF
-239 TAKTAEEFTNL
+239 TPQTAEEFTNL

-271 FEFTDNKQSGECT
+271 FEFTNSPTDCDN
-284 NKGDSNDNCV
+284 DSSKCV
-294 YPQKN
+294 NPGTN
-299 GLVKS
+299 GLVNS
-304 NVDKKYVL
+304 QNQQYVL
-312 DKQSIVNNFRGK
+312 NKQDIVNKFRNK
-324 TDLDVSLL
+324 ADLDVIVLKDS
-332 NGAGVDGLGSNTTPT
+332 GVVGLGSDITPS
-347 NNDDGKNY
+347 NNDDGKHY
-355 GQLAVVAS
+355 GQLGVVAS
-363 ALNPQKLFGTDYKT
+363 ALDPKKLFGNDLKT
-377 INLADLRAILH
+377 INLADLRTILH

-397 HNGNMTYQRVPV
+397 HNGNMTYQRVPT
-409 VGSNGQQEKKDDGAL
+409 GQTENGKP

-431 YNVCSLYGGQGQPS
+431 YNVCSLYGGSNQPA

-484 NFANL
+484 NYANL
-489 NSQTNYNLNATL
+489 GSQTNYNLNASL
-501 NTQDMANSVIGTI
+501 NTQDLANSMLSTI
-514 QKTLTATSTTTT
+514 QKTFVTSSVTDHYF
-526 TSYHHSKSLQRF
+526 SSASQSF
-538 RSPLLGINVKI
+538 RSPILGVNAKI

-565 IIKYNYAKAANQ
+565 IVKYNYSKALNQ
-577 KVQQLSYGG
+577 KFQQLSYGG

-600 KNSPTGIQTRRNF
+600 KNSPTGVQTRKNF

-628 SYYALNKVKGSGN
+628 SYYVLNKVKGSGN
-641 LDAATGLNYRYK
+641 LDVATGLNYRYK

-665 IQRKASVISSG
+665 IQRKASVVSSG
-676 SDYTNS
+676 GDYTNS

>member
-1 MRKLFIPLLLCSALE
+1 MRKLFTSFLLFSALE

-35 GTQTQEKN
+35 GTQTQEKRH
-43 YTTTQTTTKTTTNN
+43 TTTKNTYAT
-57 YNYLPLNSILQRA
+57 YNYLPTDTILKRA
-70 TNLFKDADIS
+70 TNLFTDAKSIS
-80 KLSFSSLSP
+80 QLNFSSLSP
-89 VRASLDLSGHLTI
+89 VKVLYIGGKLTI

-121 GNVIDLGVIETLPKQ
+121 GNIIDLGVIETIPKH
-136 SKIVLSYQQ
+136 SKIVLPW
-145 FNETKQVFDNIME
+145 EAFDSL
-158 EQKKYYEKEAERR
+158 KKAFDKIDPYTFFFPKFEA
-171 KNKTTSSVSETNREP
+171 TSTSVS
-186 SFTFP
+186 
-191 TFEVLSTPH
+191 
-200 SDPNTQRVFEALSK
+200 DANTQRVFETLNK
-214 INTNL
+214 IKTNL
-219 VMKYSDTNNFESA
+219 IMKYSNENPNNFNTCPYNNNGNT
-232 KDKTEKF
+232 KNDCWQPF
-239 TAKTAEEFTNL
+239 TPQTAEEFTNL

-271 FEFTDNKQSGECT
+271 FDFTNSSTDCDNDPSKCVNPGINGRVDSKVDQQYVLNKQG
-284 NKGDSNDNCV
+284 
-294 YPQKN
+294 
-299 GLVKS
+299 
-304 NVDKKYVL
+304 
-312 DKQSIVNNFRGK
+312 IVNNFRK
-324 TDLDVSLL
+324 KIEID
-332 NGAGVDGLGSNTTPT
+332 
-347 NNDDGKNY
+347 
-355 GQLAVVAS
+355 AVVLKNSGVVGLANGYGNDGEYGTLGVEAY
-363 ALNPQKLFGTDYKT
+363 ALEPTKLFGNNLKT
-377 INLADLRAILH
+377 INLQDLRTILH

-397 HNGNMTYQRVPV
+397 HNGNMTYQRVPT
-409 VGSNGQQEKKDDGAL
+409 GQNENGKP

-431 YNVCSLYGGQGQPS
+431 YNVCSLYGGQGQS
-445 FPSNYPN
+445 AFPSNYPN

-489 NSQTNYNLNATL
+489 GSQTNYNLNASL
-501 NTQDMANSVIGTI
+501 NTQDLANSMLSTI
-514 QKTLTATSTTTT
+514 QKTFVTSSVTDHYF
-526 TSYHHSKSLQRF
+526 SSASQSF
-538 RSPLLGINVKI
+538 RSPILGVDAKI

-591 LDFITTYSN
+591 VDFITTYSN
-600 KNSPTGIQTRRNF
+600 KNSPIDIQTRRNF

-641 LDAATGLNYRYK
+641 LDVATGLNYRYK

-665 IQRKASVISSG
+665 IQRKANIVSSDG
-676 SDYTNS
+676 DYTNS

>member
-26 AGFETGLLE
+26 VGFETGLLE
-35 GTQTQEKN
+35 GAQTQEKRH
-43 YTTTQTTTKTTTNN
+43 TTTKNTYAT
-57 YNYLPLNSILQRA
+57 YNYLPTDTILKRA
-70 TNLFKDADIS
+70 ANLFTDAKSIS
-80 KLSFSSLSP
+80 QLNFSSLSP
-89 VRASLDLSGHLTI
+89 VKVLYIGGKLTI

-107 YNLNNVKLSFTDAQ
+107 YNLSNVKLSFTDAQ
-121 GNVIDLGVIETLPKQ
+121 GNVIDLGVIETIPKH
-136 SKIVLSYQQ
+136 SKIVLPG
-145 FNETKQVFDNIME
+145 EAFDSL
-158 EQKKYYEKEAERR
+158 KEAFDKIDPYTFFLPKFEA
-171 KNKTTSSVSETNREP
+171 TSTSVS
-186 SFTFP
+186 
-191 TFEVLSTPH
+191 
-200 SDPNTQRVFEALSK
+200 DANTQRVFETLNK
-214 INTNL
+214 IKTNL
-219 VMKYSDTNNFESA
+219 IMKYSNENPSNFNTCPYNNNGNT
-232 KDKTEKF
+232 KNDCWQPF
-239 TAKTAEEFTNL
+239 TPQTAEEFTNL

-271 FEFTDNKQSGECT
+271 FDFT
-284 NKGDSNDNCV
+284 NKGGEECDTSKENECV
-294 YPQKN
+294 NPGTN
-299 GLVKS
+299 GRVNS
-304 NVDKKYVL
+304 QNASYVL
-312 DKQSIVNNFRGK
+312 NKQDIVNKFRK
-324 TDLDVSLL
+324 KIEID
-332 NGAGVDGLGSNTTPT
+332 
-347 NNDDGKNY
+347 
-355 GQLAVVAS
+355 AVVLKNSGVVGLANGYGNDGEYGTLGVEAY
-363 ALNPQKLFGTDYKT
+363 ALDPTKLFGNDLKT
-377 INLADLRAILH
+377 IKLEDLRTILH
-388 EFSHTKGYT
+388 EFSHTKGYG
-397 HNGNMTYQRVPV
+397 HNGNMTYQRVPT
-409 VGSNGQQEKKDDGAL
+409 GQNENGKP

-431 YNVCSLYGGQGQPS
+431 YNVCSLYGGSNQPS

-489 NSQTNYNLNATL
+489 GSQTNYNLNASL
-501 NTQDMANSVIGTI
+501 NTQDLANSMLNTI
-514 QKTLTATSTTTT
+514 QKTFVTSSVTNHYF
-526 TSYHHSKSLQRF
+526 SSASQSF
-538 RSPLLGINVKI
+538 RSPILGVNAKI

-565 IIKYNYAKAANQ
+565 IIKYNYAKASSE

-591 LDFITTYSN
+591 VDFITTYSN
-600 KNSPTGIQTRRNF
+600 KNSPIDIQTRRNF

-641 LDAATGLNYRYK
+641 LDVATGLNYRYK

-665 IQRKASVISSG
+665 IQRKASIVSSNG
-676 SDYTNS
+676 DYTNS